1 MSSARNHAKRSHR
14 SYHYQKAAIGVA
26 NRKMYLRRNTNSHRF
41 QLFRLMANV
50 LRRRQPKAKPQEA

>member
-1 MSSARNHAKRSHR
+1 MSSARNHARRSRR

-26 NRKMYLRRNTNSHRF
+26 NRKMYLRRDVSIHRF
-41 QLFRLMANV
+41 HLFRLMANM